1 MARSLLASLLLA
13 LLLTAPTAR
22 AQRCVSPT
30 DRADIPLDNRYCG
43 AELIDLGLGPAGFG
57 LASGPAD
64 GCLHLNDDQ
73 SGPRIDI
80 TPFFPGG
87 LRFFSMT
94 HNSLFV
100 NTNGNITF
108 SDALGTYTPDA
119 FPVAARPMIAPFW
132 ADVDTRASSGGCT
145 VTTAGTCVPNAEDQ
159 VWWHFEP
166 GRAYITWD
174 EVSYFN
180 CQRDRR
186 NSFQL
191 ILSAVEGC
199 GGFTGGDFDVEFRYN
214 RCEWDTGG
222 ASGGTGGFLTGT
234 FGAAAQAGFD
244 AGDSVNYVEIMDSR
258 VTRTIIRTLCED
270 SNVGLPGVWRFQIRG
285 GAVIC
290 PDAGEPC
297 TVDGAMGACA
307 EGRTNCVGGGVECVP
322 TVTPRAEICDNIDN
336 DCDGAVDDGVDTDL
350 CFSAMQSC
358 VNGVCVD
365 NCFEGSC
372 STGLSCNPDNLCVDP
387 SCDGVVCAEGQR
399 CEGGACIPACEGIV
413 CPGDLS
419 CIAGR
424 CVDACAGLTCDDCT
438 VCEGGACIT
447 RCTTSS
453 CGPGLECESSTG
465 ACVSPGCADMTCPT
479 GTVCRSGACVDACLD
494 ALCPPGDVCM
504 MGECVRRE
512 RPDAGPRPDAP
523 RVDGGGPSLDDAG
536 TPPGMDGGSSLDAP
550 VDAGRPT
557 PPPRASGC
565 GCAASG
571 RSDMG
576 AAGLLLLGLVLA
588 ARRRR

>member
-108 SDALGTYTPDA
+108 SDALGTFTPDA

-145 VTTAGTCVPNAEDQ
+145 ATTAGTCVPNAEDQ

-214 RCEWDTGG
+214 RCEWDTGD
-222 ASGGTGGFLTGT
+222 ASGGTGGFLTST
-234 FGAAAQAGFD
+234 FGGAAAQAGFD
-244 AGDSVNYVEIMDSR
+244 AGDSVNFVEIMNSR
-258 VTRTIIRTLCED
+258 VTRTINRTLCED
-270 SNVGLPGVWRFQIRG
+270 SNVGIPGVWRFQIRG
-285 GAVIC
+285 GSVIC
-290 PDAGEPC
+290 PDAGDAC
-297 TVDGAMGACA
+297 TVPGAMGACA
-307 EGRTNCVGGGVECVP
+307 EGRTNCVGSGTECVQQIE
-322 TVTPRAEICDNIDN
+322 PRAEICDNIDN
-336 DCDGAVDDGVDTDL
+336 DCNGVVDDGSDSEL
-350 CFSAMQSC
+350 CFDISQSC

-365 NCFEGSC
+365 NCFEGACNAGLTC
-372 STGLSCNPDNLCVDP
+372 SGDGVCVDP
-387 SCDGVVCAEGQR
+387 ACAGVTCAEGER
-399 CEGGACIPACEGIV
+399 CEAGACIPACEGIV
-413 CPGDLS
+413 CPEPTS
-419 CIAGR
+419 CVAGR
-424 CVDACAGLTCDDCT
+424 CVDVCAGLTCDDCT
-438 VCEGGACIT
+438 ACEAGSCVP
-447 RCTTSS
+447 RCTSDS
-453 CGPGLECESSTG
+453 CGAGEECAPDGRCISAGCTG
-465 ACVSPGCADMTCPT
+465 VTCSA
-479 GTVCRSGACVDACLD
+479 GTVCRAGACVDACLD
-494 ALCPPGDVCM
+494 AICPPGDVCT
-504 MGECVRRE
+504 GGTCVRRE
-512 RPDAGPRPDAP
+512 RPDAGPLPDVP
-523 RVDGGGPSLDDAG
+523 RQDAGGPIEVDGGEGMDAG
-536 TPPGMDGGSSLDAP
+536 GRDAGA
-550 VDAGRPT
+550 DAGRRP
-557 PPPRASGC
+557 SGSSGGC
-565 GCAASG
+565 GCRASAG
-571 RSDMG
+571 SSSAG
-576 AAGLLLLGLVLA
+576 ALLALVALALGL
-588 ARRRR
+588 RRR